1 MLRRMSTIA
10 ERLGQLKSEIPKT
23 KLIAV
28 SKTKPVEDLV
38 EAYQAGQ
45 RDFGENYPNELK
57 QKAADAK
64 LAELCPDL
72 RWHFIGTLQKKSL
85 NHVLKAEK
93 LVSIQTITSLD
104 MIDQIDKRLQA
115 PLDVMLQINTSR
127 EEQKGGFLED
137 DDVIKAIE
145 HIGTKNFVKFQGL
158 MTIGAAENS
167 KLSAETG
174 QDNPDFTR
182 LVELK
187 KVVSERCNI
196 EVICYFC
203 TFCYQNLGFIN

>member
-1 MLRRMSTIA
+1 MFRRMSTIA

-64 LAELCPDL
+64 LLELCPDL

-85 NHVLKAEK
+85 NHVLKSEK
-93 LVSIQTITSLD
+93 LVSIQTITSID

-115 PLDVMLQINTSR
+115 PLNVMLQINTSR

-137 DDVIKAIE
+137 HDVIKAIE

-187 KVVSERCNI
+187 QVVSERCNI
-196 EVICYFC
+196 EVI
-203 TFCYQNLGFIN
+203 